1 MKPDKEK
8 KTAEEAQSGEA
19 LPEDALSAASGGVI
33 NIGNPFLPNGMSYDP
48 NDESYIPFDGA
59 DGKSVSPVQ
68 KTGAADQSDHF
79 PHI

>member
-33 NIGNPFLPNGMSYDP
+33 IDCDPYILNDDSYDP
-48 NDESYIPFDGA
+48 GAGAYIPGG
-59 DGKSVSPVQ
+59 GKSVSPVQ